1 MSALSIE
8 SVGSVS
14 TDIFLSFEILSVI
27 VVLCVVCVVWNSTPG
42 VKCQILENETY
53 TITGLFL

>member
-27 VVLCVVCVVWNSTPG
+27 VMWCMVCG
-42 VKCQILENETY
+42 VKFY
-53 TITGLFL
+53 PRGKVSDP

>member
-27 VVLCVVCVVWNSTPG
+27 VLVCMWCG
-42 VKCQILENETY
+42 VATTSGVNGQNAVS
-53 TITGLFL
+53 